1 MSDIKEQLKSYFEP
15 FVRGL
20 FGKPTMRRD
29 QQLPPVQPRPLGQ
42 MMRDLRAVDD
52 LAWGRYAFS
61 RDPLVRRF
69 TEEQKNTLT
78 EKANA
83 CGREYAQRV
92 ASEYGTRDPLELA
105 ARMGMKVSR
114 PDTPKDGM
122 RVLFAEFKVPDKIFL
137 YMDAVNKA
145 NASLERPGVRR
156 AVTPELDIERL
167 LLAHELFHFVEE
179 KYKTEIFTRT
189 EKVDL
194 PSLPF
199 LRNRSTIACLGE
211 IAAMAFTQEL
221 NRLPYSPYVMDAF
234 LVYGYSPEA
243 ASGLYEEMMER
254 AGRTPRLPQDGGP
267 AALPDAAQQA

>member
-61 RDPLVRRF
+61 RDPLVRLF

-83 CGREYAQRV
+83 CGREYARRV
-92 ASEYGTRDPLELA
+92 AAEYGTRDPLELA

-122 RVLFAEFKVPDKIFL
+122 RVLFAEFKVPNKIFL

-145 NASLERPGVRR
+145 NASMERPGVRR

-179 KYKTEIFTRT
+179 KYKIEIFTRT

-211 IAAMAFTQEL
+211 IAAMAFAREL
-221 NRLPYSPYVMDAF
+221 NNLPYSPYLMDV
-234 LVYGYSPEA
+234 LLTYGYNA
-243 ASGLYEEMMER
+243 DTAIRLYEEQMAF
-254 AGRTPRLPQDGGP
+254 AGIPLPEPEEEAYTAPPSIYDT
-267 AALPDAAQQA
+267 